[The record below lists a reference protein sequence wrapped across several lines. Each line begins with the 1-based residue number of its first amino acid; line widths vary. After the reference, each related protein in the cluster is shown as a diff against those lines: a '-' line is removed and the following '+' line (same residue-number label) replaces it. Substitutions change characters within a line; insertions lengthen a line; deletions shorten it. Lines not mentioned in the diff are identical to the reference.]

1 MVLPHLGAGAPDHT
15 GLTRKEPQMYDYTQ
29 KREAATARSGN
40 PRGRR
45 VTQRVFTIGDV
56 PEPNTFAMIEKL
68 AGANPKLN
76 RKLLRMIVS
85 GLEETAAQANVSD
98 ADVLRVY
105 GRVEQDLQRWI
116 AEEKE
121 AHKEMT
127 AFKKSS
133 DNKERI
139 ARMQAMR
146 VGHEEEFDRD
156 YGVIFRGMTA
166 RQALDVKGH
175 KTFGGH
181 APNFTDREPPTE
193 EEARAQTGENIKD
206 TGHGILEEWSLSPQM
221 GFSTG
226 GMLMGG
232 VVRRTKARFPPEGT
246 TSAQIGEQ
254 GVTGWADQPLEDV
267 ALMDIGRAMDYAGAG
282 DEFTAAVDSLAKLV
296 GQKRYNVAD
305 KL

>member
-1 MVLPHLGAGAPDHT
+1 
-15 GLTRKEPQMYDYTQ
+15 MYDYTQ
-29 KREAATARSGN
+29 KREAPAPQSRKRT
-40 PRGRR
+40 
-45 VTQRVFTIGDV
+45 VQRVFMIGSV
-56 PEPNTFAMIEKL
+56 PEPNTFAAIEKL
-68 AGANPKLN
+68 AGANPELD

-85 GLEETAAQANVSD
+85 GLEERASQADVSD
-98 ADVLRVY
+98 VDILRVY
-105 GRVEQDLQRWI
+105 GRVEQELRQWI
-116 AEEKE
+116 VDEKR
-121 AHKEMT
+121 AHEEMT
-127 AFKKSS
+127 AFKESS
-133 DNKERI
+133 DNQERI
-139 ARMQAMR
+139 ARMRAMK
-146 VGHEEEFDRD
+146 VGHEKEFDRD

-166 RQALDVKGH
+166 RQALAVKEH

-181 APNFTDREPPTE
+181 APNLADREPPTE

-232 VVRRTKARFPPEGT
+232 VVRRAKGRFPPEGT

-254 GVTGWADQPLEDV
+254 GVTGWADQSLEDV

-282 DEFTAAVDSLAKLV
+282 DEFTAAVDSLAKMI